1 MRRIRKRSI
10 IADKIVTDYNQ
21 KKRYDHFIEAKKKI
35 LEEKNESS
43 NKQKHD

>member
-35 LEEKNESS
+35 LEGKNESS
-43 NKQKHD
+43 DRQKYD